1 MRALLNKADETFA
14 STGGSIDIELD
25 SIDQKLSRVS
35 VSSDLGSG
43 SDTAGEGD
51 GPVSANTDDS
61 NTNTLDVEA
70 LPATAPDD
78 DVKFNR
84 FTLSQK
90 RIMTA
95 VLAFCFFQPFLVTY
109 AMLPAVPLIAEQFDV
124 SGTIVTVGNAI
135 FFLIT
140 GFSSC
145 FFGPFS
151 DAYGRKAALIT
162 CCIIFIVS
170 NIGIAASPNLVSYY
184 IFRATTAM
192 GGTAFFSVSGS
203 AIADIWRP
211 EHRGKAVGACLL
223 GSQSGM
229 TIGPIIGGWIVTKTS
244 WRVIFWMQA
253 GVALANLLLVTF
265 VLREPMA
272 TTKHQMLCA
281 EQNKRFVWI
290 WINPFK
296 VLMGLRNMHL
306 LLAGLSIVPIMY
318 GMDCLLTPL
327 SLVVEPRFDIKSPVV
342 AALFYLPQG
351 VGFLIGCYFG
361 GMYADKTVQ
370 RWTKIRGRRVCEDR
384 LRSQLPFV
392 GILLPVCM
400 LIYGWSLEKE
410 FGGVAVPVVTMFL
423 VGFGLSMY
431 FPSLNAYCADSS
443 PELGTA
449 AAISGNYAIR
459 NCGSAIAAASTLKA
473 VENIGIGWTST
484 VAAFGFIASTIP
496 VFILLWKGEDMRQKA
511 VRRMMR

>member
-1 MRALLNKADETFA
+1 MKALLNKADDTTFA
-14 STGGSIDIELD
+14 SSGSLDIELD
-25 SIDQKLSRVS
+25 SVEKLPRVS
-35 VSSDLGSG
+35 VSSDIGSTDTANEREAQAGGSG
-43 SDTAGEGD
+43 SAQDT
-51 GPVSANTDDS
+51 
-61 NTNTLDVEA
+61 DVEA
-70 LPATAPDD
+70 LPATAQDD
-78 DVKFNR
+78 DVKYNR
-84 FTLSQK
+84 FTLSEK

-109 AMLPAVPLIAEQFDV
+109 AMLPAVPLIAEQFNV

-162 CCIIFIVS
+162 CCIIFVVS

-253 GVALANLLLVTF
+253 GVALANLLLVFF
-265 VLREPMA
+265 VLKEPMA
-272 TTKHQMLCA
+272 TTKHQLLCA
-281 EQNKRFVWI
+281 ERNKKFVWI

-296 VLMGLRNMHL
+296 VLQGLRNMHL

-327 SLVVEPRFDIKSPVV
+327 SLVVEPRFGIKSPVV

-392 GILLPVCM
+392 GILLPICM

-459 NCGSAIAAASTLKA
+459 NCGSAIAAASTLEA

-484 VAAFGFIASTIP
+484 VAAFGFMASTIP
-496 VFILLWKGEDMRQKA
+496 VFILLWKGEEMRQKA